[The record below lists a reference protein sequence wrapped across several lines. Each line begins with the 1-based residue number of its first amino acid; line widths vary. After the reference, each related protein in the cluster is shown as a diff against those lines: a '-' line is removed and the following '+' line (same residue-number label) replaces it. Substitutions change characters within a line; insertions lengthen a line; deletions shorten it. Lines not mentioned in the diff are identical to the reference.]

1 MTKFINFFYNF
12 CIVIIKSNFLLKSP
26 KKTNLLIFD
35 NESYET
41 IKILLNNYSHEKLVV
56 RRHYINEVYINFN
69 IIFNTLIYYRGNIFS
84 SYLIALIKEINP
96 KVIFTFIDN
105 SIKFSEL
112 AKRFNKINKK
122 IHFIALQNGTR
133 FELLEN
139 QLLYRKKII
148 STNPNTKIFIP
159 TLLSFGKNEKILYKK
174 LNIHVRNIIPAGNLA
189 LEHYLDFKKKNKIK
203 IKKKNQLCLISDHG
217 TWNQKIEKTDTKF
230 VKNYYKL
237 FNYFLKYAFEKKMK
251 IVICAKRY
259 KLPTNHINFKSSYF
273 FEKKAFIE
281 NVDKKYQKFLLKN
294 LVHRNKKKFQSY
306 FLMEESDVVVGT
318 FSTLLKDNIFL
329 RNKTFIC
336 NTTKN
341 SIYNYPIKSFCS
353 KNLDNYND
361 FKVKLSEIHKMSNSK
376 YINKLG
382 NNIDY
387 CIYKG
392 EKIKNSIQKILN
404 KKLI

>member
-12 CIVIIKSNFLLKSP
+12 CKVIIKSKFLLKSP

-41 IKILLNNYSHEKLVV
+41 IKNLFNNYNHEKLIV
-56 RRHYINEVYINFN
+56 RKHYINEVYINFS

-96 KVIFTFIDN
+96 KIIFTFIDN

-112 AKRFNKINKK
+112 AKRFKKINKK
-122 IHFIALQNGTR
+122 IDFVALQNGTR

-148 STNPNTKIFIP
+148 NTNPNAKIFIP
-159 TLLSFGKNEKILYKK
+159 TLLSFGKNEKVLYKK
-174 LNIHVRNIIPAGNLA
+174 LNIHVNNIVPVGNLA
-189 LEHYLDFKKKNKIK
+189 LENYLDYKKRNKIK

-217 TWNQKIEKTDTKF
+217 TWNQKIEETDSKF

-237 FNYFLKYAFEKKMK
+237 FNFFLRYAYEKKMK
-251 IVICAKRY
+251 IIICAKRY
-259 KLPTNHINFKSSYF
+259 KLPPNHINFRSSYF

-281 NVDKKYQKFLLKN
+281 NVDKKYHKFLFKN
-294 LVHRNKKKFQSY
+294 LVYRNKKKFHSY

-341 SIYNYPIKSFCS
+341 AIYDYPIKSFCS
-353 KNLDNYND
+353 IKSDDYND
-361 FKVKLSEIHKMSNSK
+361 FKVRLSEIHKISNNK

-387 CIYKG
+387 CIHKG
-392 EKIKNSIQKILN
+392 EEIKNSIQKILN
-404 KKLI
+404 KKIV

>member
-56 RRHYINEVYINFN
+56 RKHYINEVYINFN

-122 IHFIALQNGTR
+122 IHFIALQNGSR

-148 STNPNTKIFIP
+148 TK
-159 TLLSFGKNEKILYKK
+159 TGVKIILK
-174 LNIHVRNIIPAGNLA
+174 L
-189 LEHYLDFKKKNKIK
+189 
-203 IKKKNQLCLISDHG
+203 
-217 TWNQKIEKTDTKF
+217 
-230 VKNYYKL
+230 
-237 FNYFLKYAFEKKMK
+237 
-251 IVICAKRY
+251 
-259 KLPTNHINFKSSYF
+259 
-273 FEKKAFIE
+273 
-281 NVDKKYQKFLLKN
+281 DKKFA
-294 LVHRNKKKFQSY
+294 
-306 FLMEESDVVVGT
+306 
-318 FSTLLKDNIFL
+318 
-329 RNKTFIC
+329 
-336 NTTKN
+336 
-341 SIYNYPIKSFCS
+341 
-353 KNLDNYND
+353 
-361 FKVKLSEIHKMSNSK
+361 
-376 YINKLG
+376 
-382 NNIDY
+382 
-387 CIYKG
+387 
-392 EKIKNSIQKILN
+392 
-404 KKLI
+404 